1 MKYCYECGSKC
12 WASNQVLVLCS
23 SCEPEPEPVVT
34 DREHPA
40 AERPGPARPG
50 GIVRAVNLAAL
61 VGLGLIFVLI
71 AAFLAAAY
79 YAS

>member
-1 MKYCYECGSKC
+1 M
-12 WASNQVLVLCS
+12 CS
-23 SCEPEPEPVVT
+23 SCEPELEPVVT
-34 DREHPA
+34 DHGHPS
-40 AERPGPARPG
+40 AERPKPARPG
-50 GIVRAVNLAAL
+50 GIVRIINLAAL